1 MISVIIPLQQKKK
14 YLLEPGEKQNAT
26 VQPAG
31 LLQQDSKQAFICLFF
46 GGKDK

>member
-14 YLLEPGEKQNAT
+14 YLLEPGEKQ
-26 VQPAG
+26 
-31 LLQQDSKQAFICLFF
+31 DSKQAFICLFF